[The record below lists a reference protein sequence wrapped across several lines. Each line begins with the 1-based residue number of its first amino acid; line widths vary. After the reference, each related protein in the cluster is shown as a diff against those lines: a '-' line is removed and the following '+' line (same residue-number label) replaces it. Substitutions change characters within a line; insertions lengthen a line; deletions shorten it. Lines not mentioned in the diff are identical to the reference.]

1 MSVPRATEL
10 APIVRA
16 TFETSADPSIEKEP
30 VTSPVAKETVLDANH
45 FPAAPAFTAVPA
57 LPAVTEVPAEPAF
70 TAVPA
75 LPAVTEVPAEPAVT
89 DVPAEPALVAVP
101 AVPAEVAVVALPE
114 NVVAVIVLPRIEIL
128 LSTKTA
134 VPAKP
139 VEDLDPNK

>member
-1 MSVPRATEL
+1 VVSVPRATEFV
-10 APIVRA
+10 PIVRA
-16 TFETSADPSIEKEP
+16 TSLTFAEPSIEKEP

-57 LPAVTEVPAEPAF
+57 EPAVTD
-70 TAVPA
+70 VPA

-89 DVPAEPALVAVP
+89 EVPAEPALVAVP